1 MLTNDTE
8 NYELTVFRQEPKIWC
23 EIFTR
28 GIIYNS
34 TDLSEIPEMYNDM
47 VNFLCSNERTDS
59 LAKSAVL
66 HYQFEMIKPFE
77 AHNVFWGRLIFL
89 MILNYTGFKAITH
102 LAYSEF
108 LYEHRENYFK
118 ILSSTQGV
126 GDFLR
131 LIKYFL
137 RGMLSS
143 TEKGIKRVNNLEA
156 VMLKDELK
164 IRNSTTQ
171 VKCIYDIYAYFKR
184 HLISD
189 IKSIS

>member
-1 MLTNDTE
+1 
-8 NYELTVFRQEPKIWC
+8 
-23 EIFTR
+23 
-28 GIIYNS
+28 
-34 TDLSEIPEMYNDM
+34 
-47 VNFLCSNERTDS
+47 
-59 LAKSAVL
+59 
-66 HYQFEMIKPFE
+66 MIKPFE
-77 AHNVFWGRLIFL
+77 ENNGFFGRLIFP

-137 RGMLSS
+137 RGMLYS
-143 TEKGIKRVNNLEA
+143 TERGIKRVNNLEA

-171 VKCIYDIYAYFKR
+171 VKGIYDVYAYFKR

-189 IKSIS
+189 IKSISEDLGLSYNTASKAVDLLIKLKILNIETVQSRHRKFRYTKVLKDLNEL